1 MAEKAVM
8 GAGIVNKG
16 GAKPVAVKE
25 KKALR
30 AMTVKLDEDMYREL
44 LEFVSARKV
53 TEGRGI
59 SSQRVFVEALRE
71 YLDKYSR

>member
-8 GAGIVNKG
+8 GAGIINKG
-16 GAKPVAVKE
+16 EAKPGAIKE

-30 AMTVKLDEDMYREL
+30 AMTVKLDEDMYRDL

-59 SSQRVFVEALRE
+59 SGQRVFVEALRE
-71 YLDKYSR
+71 YLDKYSH

>member
-1 MAEKAVM
+1 MSEKAVM
-8 GAGIVNKG
+8 DAGIINKG
-16 GAKPVAVKE
+16 EAKPVAIKE
-25 KKALR
+25 KKTLR

>member
-8 GAGIVNKG
+8 NAGIINKG
-16 GAKPVAVKE
+16 EARPVTIKE

-30 AMTVKLDEDMYREL
+30 AMTVKLDEDMYKEL

-53 TEGRGI
+53 TEGRGM
-59 SSQRVFVEALRE
+59 SGQRVFVEALRE
-71 YLDKYSR
+71 YLNKYSR

>member
-8 GAGIVNKG
+8 NAGIINKG
-16 GAKPVAVKE
+16 EAKPVAIKP